1 MAIAAEPNTV
11 DGSNALKIADLSL
24 DENAA
29 AVLGGPGPSVLLRGL
44 AGTVGTKVQGLN
56 NAAAV
61 QTTVLNAAEA
71 AVESDSG
78 VSIDEEMTNMLQ
90 FQHAYSAA
98 GQLVSTI
105 NSMLDDLMNMV
116 R

>member
-1 MAIAAEPNTV
+1 
-11 DGSNALKIADLSL
+11 
-24 DENAA
+24 
-29 AVLGGPGPSVLLRGL
+29 VLGGPGPSVRLRGL

-78 VSIDEEMTNMLQ
+78 VSIDEEMTNLLQ
-90 FQHAYSAA
+90 YQRAYQASAR
-98 GQLVSTI
+98 VITTVDE
-105 NSMLDDLMNMV
+105 MLDTLVNRTAV
-116 R
+116 